1 MADEMNRFPG
11 IIANRDGVGTGI
23 NYAVGRLG

>member
-1 MADEMNRFPG
+1 MNRFPG
-11 IIANRDGVGTGI
+11 IIADQANRDGVETGI